1 MTKTS
6 VKARGSTK
14 AAAGNSKAP
23 ARTKVR
29 RRPAAK
35 PEPVPSDP
43 RSMDDDP
50 VVQGI
55 LTAISQ
61 KRLKPGTKLG
71 EDRLARALG
80 TTRIHIRQALAHL
93 SSRKIVVQF
102 PNRGAFVYRPT
113 WDEARE
119 MFAARRIIEAAT
131 VAAAIDRLDKHG
143 RALLKAHTAREAA
156 DDRSDRWASLSLT
169 AEFHILIAQLAGNHV
184 LLDMARELM
193 LRTSLAIATFEQ
205 PGEPDC
211 SPDSHPD
218 ISALVLARDKAAAIA
233 AMTHHLEEIERRIQP
248 QPGAAEV
255 DELTAIFQDIG
266 ARSAARHGA

>member
-1 MTKTS
+1 MIKTRG
-6 VKARGSTK
+6 KADRVAQKT
-14 AAAGNSKAP
+14 P
-23 ARTKVR
+23 ARSKVR
-29 RRPAAK
+29 RRPA
-35 PEPVPSDP
+35 PPPESEPVDP
-43 RSMDDDP
+43 RRMDDDP

-93 SSRKIVVQF
+93 ASRKIVVQF

-113 WDEARE
+113 WEEARE
-119 MFAARRIIEAAT
+119 MFAARRVIEAAT
-131 VAAAIDRLDKHG
+131 VAAAIDRLDKPG
-143 RALLKAHTAREAA
+143 KALLKAHMAREAA

-184 LLDMARELM
+184 LLDMARELI

-205 PGEPDC
+205 PGAPDC

-218 ISALVLARDKAAAIA
+218 IGELVLARDKAAAVA
-233 AMTHHLEEIERRIQP
+233 AMTHHLDDIERRIQP
-248 QPGAAEV
+248 RQADGEV
-255 DELTAIFQDIG
+255 DELTEIFKDLG
-266 ARSAARHGA
+266 VRPAARHDS

>member
-1 MTKTS
+1 M
-6 VKARGSTK
+6 
-14 AAAGNSKAP
+14 
-23 ARTKVR
+23 TKVR
-29 RRPAAK
+29 AKKRPAPK
-35 PEPVPSDP
+35 PEPALLDP
-43 RSMDDDP
+43 RRMDDDP

-80 TTRIHIRQALAHL
+80 TTRIHVRQALAHL
-93 SSRKIVVQF
+93 ASRKIVVQF

-113 WDEARE
+113 WEEARE
-119 MFAARRIIEAAT
+119 MLAARRVIEAAT
-131 VAAAIDRLDKHG
+131 VSAAIDRLDKQG
-143 RALLKAHTAREAA
+143 KTALKAHMSREAA
-156 DDRSDRWASLSLT
+156 DDRRDRWASLSLT

-193 LRTSLAIATFEQ
+193 LRTSLAIATFEP

-218 ISALVLARDKAAAIA
+218 IGALILARDKAAAID
-233 AMTHHLEEIERRIQP
+233 AMTHHLEDIERRIQRA
-248 QPGAAEV
+248 QGEAEV
-255 DELTAIFQDIG
+255 DELTTIFQEIG
-266 ARSAARHGA
+266 INPTARGGG

>member
-1 MTKTS
+1 MTTTRA
-6 VKARGSTK
+6 KARNVART
-14 AAAGNSKAP
+14 AP
-23 ARTKVR
+23 ARSQARTKLR
-29 RRPAAK
+29 RRPVEK
-35 PEPVPSDP
+35 PETDALDP
-43 RSMDDDP
+43 RRMDDDP
-50 VVQGI
+50 VVRGI

-80 TTRIHIRQALAHL
+80 TTRIHVRQALAHL
-93 SSRKIVVQF
+93 ASRKIVVQF

-113 WDEARE
+113 WEEARE
-119 MFAARRIIEAAT
+119 MFAARRVIEAAT
-131 VAAAIDRLDKHG
+131 VAAAIDRLDKQG
-143 RALLKAHTAREAA
+143 KALLKAHMAREAA

-169 AEFHILIAQLAGNHV
+169 ADFHILIAELAGNHV

-218 ISALVLARDKAAAIA
+218 IGALVLARDKAAAIA
-233 AMTHHLEEIERRIQP
+233 AMTHHLADIERRIQP
-248 QPGAAEV
+248 RDGEAQV
-255 DELTAIFQDIG
+255 DELTAIFKDLG
-266 ARSAARHGA
+266 VAVARHDG

>member
-1 MTKTS
+1 MKSMTRTRA
-6 VKARGSTK
+6 KARAGK
-14 AAAGNSKAP
+14 RPPAAAK
-23 ARTKVR
+23 

-35 PEPVPSDP
+35 PEPEAIDP

-71 EDRLARALG
+71 EDRLAHALG
-80 TTRIHIRQALAHL
+80 TTRIHVRQALAHL
-93 SSRKIVVQF
+93 ASRKIVVQF
-102 PNRGAFVYRPT
+102 PNRGAFVSRPT
-113 WDEARE
+113 WQEARE
-119 MFAARRIIEAAT
+119 MFAARRVIEAAT
-131 VAAAIDRLDKHG
+131 VAAAIDRLDKQG
-143 RALLKAHTAREAA
+143 KALLKAHMAREAA

-169 AEFHILIAQLAGNHV
+169 ADFHILIARLAGNHV

-218 ISALVLARDKAAAIA
+218 IGDLVLARDKAAAVA
-233 AMTHHLEEIERRIQP
+233 AMTHHLEDIERRIQP
-248 QPGAAEV
+248 RDGEGDM
-255 DELTAIFQDIG
+255 DELTAIFRDLG
-266 ARSAARHGA
+266 VAAVRHDD